1 MAVYKTFQ
9 PQDALAYAVAHTS
22 LFEGLDPTTL
32 SCSEI
37 GDGNLNLVFKV
48 SHPGGA
54 SAIVKQALPYARCVG
69 ESWPL
74 TLDRARIEAEA
85 MLIESELCPALVPTI
100 YHYDAGMA
108 VTIME
113 DLSDHVI
120 LRQAMVAGEHF
131 PRLIDDMAR
140 FLADTLFFTSDLYL
154 DQQQKK
160 ARVAQFINPELC
172 KITEDLFFLD
182 PYCDHERNNVY
193 PGFETRAAALWHNE
207 ALKGEVAELKFR
219 FLTEAQA
226 LLHGDVHAGSIFV
239 RQDSTKVID
248 AEFAYYG
255 PMGFDIGSFIGN
267 MLLNFCGQWGLMA
280 AEEQRNAYRSGLLES
295 IDQLW
300 SGFAERFSE
309 HLSQSTRDP
318 SLNTLRWQSRLLRAI
333 WQDTLGY
340 AGCELIR
347 RTVGLAHV
355 KDLDSI
361 TDEQRRLQAA
371 EQALILGE
379 ALVLQRHELDNM
391 ADVLAMLV
399 DKVRY

>member
-1 MAVYKTFQ
+1 MAVYKSFQ

-22 LFEGLDPTTL
+22 LFEGLDPATL

-48 SHPGGA
+48 SHPSGT

-207 ALKGEVAELKFR
+207 ALKAEAR
-219 FLTEAQA
+219 RA
-226 LLHGDVHAGSIFV
+226 AG
-239 RQDSTKVID
+239 
-248 AEFAYYG
+248 
-255 PMGFDIGSFIGN
+255 N
-267 MLLNFCGQWGLMA
+267 
-280 AEEQRNAYRSGLLES
+280 
-295 IDQLW
+295 
-300 SGFAERFSE
+300 
-309 HLSQSTRDP
+309 
-318 SLNTLRWQSRLLRAI
+318 
-333 WQDTLGY
+333 
-340 AGCELIR
+340 
-347 RTVGLAHV
+347 
-355 KDLDSI
+355 
-361 TDEQRRLQAA
+361 
-371 EQALILGE
+371 
-379 ALVLQRHELDNM
+379 
-391 ADVLAMLV
+391 
-399 DKVRY
+399 